1 MYFNAFKAVRKPYTK
16 LFSSKNTVNNILDNE
31 ERKYI
36 SPYYLEKSNTSNWAI
51 KERDILKLGKSMLF
65 ISWGKKYL
73 FFIVNPVRMGNMK
86 Y

>member
-36 SPYYLEKSNTSNWAI
+36 SPYYLEKSNTSN
-51 KERDILKLGKSMLF
+51 
-65 ISWGKKYL
+65 
-73 FFIVNPVRMGNMK
+73 
-86 Y
+86 